1 MYLAS
6 QGIVSAEMSLGDL
19 VMCNALLFQLSLPLN
34 FLGTIYREV
43 KQSLIDMQELFQLK
57 AIESTIRNKSIDV
70 PHLIINP
77 ANSSIVFDNVSFG
90 YIPGS
95 NIVEKLSF
103 EIPSGKKIAIV
114 GGSGSG
120 KSTIVRLLY
129 RFYDPVE
136 GRILINN
143 KDIRDVSLESVR
155 KAIGVVPQG
164 NSHVFFYF
172 NLSIISILFYFN
184 SSRYCFISRFNHVQS
199 AIWKFKS
206 KSRRNI

>member
-1 MYLAS
+1 MH
-6 QGIVSAEMSLGDL
+6 
-19 VMCNALLFQLSLPLN
+19 
-34 FLGTIYREV
+34 
-43 KQSLIDMQELFQLK
+43 ELFQLT
-57 AIESTIRNKSIDV
+57 AIEATIRNKSINV
-70 PHLIINP
+70 PHLILNP
-77 ANSSIVFDNVSFG
+77 ANSSIVFDNVTFG

-103 EIPSGKKIAIV
+103 EIPSGKKVAIV

-129 RFYDPVE
+129 RFYDPIE

-164 NSHVFFYF
+164 
-172 NLSIISILFYFN
+172 
-184 SSRYCFISRFNHVQS
+184 
-199 AIWKFKS
+199 
-206 KSRRNI
+206 

>member
-6 QGIVSAEMSLGDL
+6 QGIVTAEMSIGDL

-43 KQSLIDMQELFQLK
+43 KQSLIDMHELFQLT
-57 AIESTIRNKSIDV
+57 AIEATIRNKSINV
-70 PHLIINP
+70 PHLILNP
-77 ANSSIVFDNVSFG
+77 ANSSIVFDNVTFG

-103 EIPSGKKIAIV
+103 EIPSGKKVAIV

-129 RFYDPVE
+129 RFYDPIE

-164 NSHVFFYF
+164 
-172 NLSIISILFYFN
+172 
-184 SSRYCFISRFNHVQS
+184 
-199 AIWKFKS
+199 
-206 KSRRNI
+206 